1 MGTQLFLAL
10 SAAIIDANRAEEFCI
25 CCIGHQSL
33 VVSCTWEET
42 KNGSAISGI
51 IHWQLLVEDRTA
63 LSQEGGAIPGH
74 PLAPSSSKK
83 LQNSWHQGQS
93 QRGEWRVV
101 AASVHIG
108 HLEQRHNIHRA
119 RYHIHVP
126 MMVGWQRYVISRWSS
141 NCYREST
148 GRRKCVARSRGSRR
162 PSVYNNVGRS
172 HSISSV
178 AISGSSRQRA
188 SLILRKL

>member
-1 MGTQLFLAL
+1 MPIERKKSSVYVASVINHWL
-10 SAAIIDANRAEEFCI
+10 SAVPGRRQRIALLSLVLSTDSYSLKIALHYLRKVRRFQAILLRHPLPRSSRTADTRINHRRGGGLWLLPFISGTWNNAIIYN
-25 CCIGHQSL
+25 
-33 VVSCTWEET
+33 
-42 KNGSAISGI
+42 
-51 IHWQLLVEDRTA
+51 
-63 LSQEGGAIPGH
+63 
-74 PLAPSSSKK
+74 
-83 LQNSWHQGQS
+83 
-93 QRGEWRVV
+93 
-101 AASVHIG
+101 
-108 HLEQRHNIHRA
+108 RA

-126 MMVGWQRYVISRWSS
+126 MMVGWQRYVISRWSC

-178 AISGSSRQRA
+178 GISGSSRQRA